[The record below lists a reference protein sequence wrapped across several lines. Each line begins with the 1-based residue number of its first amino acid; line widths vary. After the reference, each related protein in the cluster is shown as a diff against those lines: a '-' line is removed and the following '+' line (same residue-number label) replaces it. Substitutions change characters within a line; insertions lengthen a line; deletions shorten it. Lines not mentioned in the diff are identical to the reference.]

1 MLAAAGLTAAH
12 ALRMLRHVRVKLTV
26 AAVAAAVLAGLA
38 TGAAASAQRLQHGAS
53 QGIRVDV
60 YAPGTALF
68 DLRHAGRTA
77 HRLLTGPRGLTF
89 GCLHAHFAHGVWRTA
104 EYTLSGRFTR
114 RLRFRWHRVV
124 APYDGC
130 ELGGLYGHRWDDAFG
145 TRNAVEIWLTPNG
158 RHFFNDRAAA
168 RDLAYFVR
176 SGRVQRIRL
185 SAGPLP
191 GLQAFARRY
200 PGRVVQVPSS
210 RTRVAKDVIGFWV
223 GRRTIVF
230 TVTSSTGRR
239 FFVVAKRGS
248 YRLPVKNLGDL
259 AFVF

>member
-1 MLAAAGLTAAH
+1 MLAAAVTAAH
-12 ALRMLRHVRVKLTV
+12 APLMLRHVRGKVSV
-26 AAVAAAVLAGLA
+26 AVVAAAVLALA
-38 TGAAASAQRLQHGAS
+38 TAAAASAPRPLQHGEA

-60 YAPGTALF
+60 YASGIAIF

-77 HRLLTGPRGLTF
+77 HRLLTGPSGLMF
-89 GCLHAHFAHGVWRTA
+89 GCVRAHFAHGVWQSA
-104 EYTLSGRFTR
+104 EYTLIGRFTR
-114 RLRFRWHRVV
+114 RLRFQWHRLVG
-124 APYDGC
+124 PYEGC

-176 SGRVQRIRL
+176 AARVQRIRL
-185 SAGPLP
+185 SEDPLP
-191 GLQAFARRY
+191 GLQGFARRY
-200 PGRVVQVPSS
+200 PGRVIQVPSS
-210 RTRVAKDVIGFWV
+210 HTRVAKDVIGFWI

-230 TVTSSTGRR
+230 TATSSTGRR
-239 FFVVAKRGS
+239 FFVVARRGTLE
-248 YRLPVKNLGDL
+248 LPEKNLGDL